1 MIPVRDVIP
10 SRTAPG
16 VTLALLAALCASLA
30 WPAVREWWLPWLSHA
45 MVLWLTGGTLED
57 RFGHARF
64 AAFAAACTAAALAA
78 PVAAGYGVDLV
89 SAVGGAAAGLIAAY
103 AMMFPQ
109 ARILTLVPAVIGI
122 EVADVP
128 AWVVFGLWAV
138 LQAAAAWSMLTWS
151 APAATGM
158 AISVA
163 AGASSG
169 ALGGLLEAARTDARR
184 LVGSPD
190 APFLI
195 PRTGSESRARRRQAF
210 SRGGP
215 ASRDTLS

>member
-16 VTLALLAALCASLA
+16 VTVALLAALGAAFA

-64 AAFAAACTAAALAA
+64 TAFAAACTAAALAA

-109 ARILTLVPAVIGI
+109 SRILTLVPAVIGI

-151 APAATGM
+151 APTAATGM
-158 AISVA
+158 AISLA
-163 AGASSG
+163 AGASAG
-169 ALGGLLEAARTDARR
+169 ALGGLLLRR
-184 LVGSPD
+184 PERMRVEWWDPPTRPS
-190 APFLI
+190 
-195 PRTGSESRARRRQAF
+195 
-210 SRGGP
+210 
-215 ASRDTLS
+215 

>member
-16 VTLALLAALCASLA
+16 VTVALLAALGAAFA

-78 PVAAGYGVDLV
+78 PAAAGCGVDLIP
-89 SAVGGAAAGLIAAY
+89 AAGGATAGMIAAY
-103 AMMFPQ
+103 AMMFPH
-109 ARILTLVPAVIGI
+109 ARILTLVPTVIGI
-122 EVADVP
+122 EVAEVP

-138 LQAAAAWSMLTWS
+138 LQAAAGWSMLTWS
-151 APAATGM
+151 ASAAPAAM

-163 AGASSG
+163 AGASAG
-169 ALGGLLEAARTDARR
+169 ALGSVLLRR
-184 LVGSPD
+184 PERMRVEWWD
-190 APFLI
+190 
-195 PRTGSESRARRRQAF
+195 
-210 SRGGP
+210 
-215 ASRDTLS
+215 